1 MTAYLTGV
9 IIWLCISSAVS
20 LIFKDALIQRKWIT
34 RENIERLQFT
44 NSRAKSFIQ
53 FVAINMIPIFRGF
66 VVVMMVL
73 MSFVDRE
80 DLGL

>member
-9 IIWLCISSAVS
+9 IVWLCISSAVS
-20 LIFKDALIQRKWIT
+20 IIFKDALIQHKWIT
-34 RENIERLQFT
+34 REELERLQFT
-44 NSRAKSFIQ
+44 NGRAKSFIQ

-66 VVVMMVL
+66 VVAMMVI

-80 DLGL
+80 DLGI